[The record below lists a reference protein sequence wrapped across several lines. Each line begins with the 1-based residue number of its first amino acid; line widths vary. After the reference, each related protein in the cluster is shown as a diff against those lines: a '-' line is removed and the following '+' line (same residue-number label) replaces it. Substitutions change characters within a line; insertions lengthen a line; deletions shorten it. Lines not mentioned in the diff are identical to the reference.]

1 MLNKVCL
8 IGIILLILPSAQA
21 VSYLSASGQLAGKLE
36 DEQLEFYHS
45 DSLGS
50 TRAMTDELG
59 AVTERQ
65 KSLPF
70 GGVLAGDEK
79 YGFTGKELDESGL
92 QYFGSRYYDS
102 GTGRFISTDPAMQY
116 HSPYVYSGNNPVAY
130 KDPDGNMAQFAPA
143 IPFLATPL
151 GWAFIGG
158 GLIITGFMAWQGQ
171 QWLEGYE
178 VPNIGPFNEE
188 YMPASMPDLT
198 EGFTP
203 APPLDLTERLTPAP
217 ADATRFVEGYST
229 PNMPDM
235 STLASTS
242 FAPFEPERFKQAAEE
257 IIGEMPSPRRYF
269 KKELM
274 KDRASETWDVR
285 AGPDAWLGDAANR
298 LRVRLGTGQFHL
310 QAGNGR
316 ITSFH
321 VGGWNTYTHKFLE
334 YGDLILDSSMDGLF
348 EPGFM
353 DGPFLGTKQ
362 ELGDLV
368 RGNFDKMSFPNSW
381 GNIQNADDALRV
393 GWSMGQ

>member
-1 MLNKVCL
+1 MLNNVYL

-50 TRAMTDELG
+50 TRAITDELG

-65 KSLPF
+65 KNLPF
-70 GGVLAGDEK
+70 GGILDGDEK

-178 VPNIGPFNEE
+178 ITDLGPFNEE
-188 YMPASMPDLT
+188 YRPASMPDLT
-198 EGFTP
+198 EGFTAAP
-203 APPLDLTERLTPAP
+203 ALDLTERLTPAP

-235 STLASTS
+235 SIL
-242 FAPFEPERFKQAAEE
+242 FAKN
-257 IIGEMPSPRRYF
+257 IGEEFGMGWALSVEEAVRISKSR
-269 KKELM
+269 KESVSGVIGQDGNYILW
-274 KDRASETWDVR
+274 DPESESSSGASHTSCGTWLDTR
-285 AGPDAWLGDAANR
+285 MEE
-298 LRVRLGTGQFHL
+298 
-310 QAGNGR
+310 
-316 ITSFH
+316 ITSFTIH
-321 VGGWNTYTHKFLE
+321 TR
-334 YGDLILDSSMDGLF
+334 GDTAAISLQQIFNRGVEIPDREHTRRLDSLF
-348 EPGFM
+348 GEHF
-353 DGPFLGTKQ
+353 GTMEITKVTAGGRTK
-362 ELGDLV
+362 LPT
-368 RGNFDKMSFPNSW
+368 MS
-381 GNIQNADDALRV
+381 DYLRE
-393 GWSMGQ
+393 